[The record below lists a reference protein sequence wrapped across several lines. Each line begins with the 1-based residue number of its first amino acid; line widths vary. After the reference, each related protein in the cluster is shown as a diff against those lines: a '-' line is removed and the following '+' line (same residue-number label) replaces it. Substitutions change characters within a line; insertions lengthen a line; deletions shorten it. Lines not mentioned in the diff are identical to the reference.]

1 MIHRG
6 RAVLAMNCVL
16 AGAESQRRRPLNSV
30 VRVHLKLPRI
40 AIGSGRCAD
49 GARSGDASVRELCAR
64 LTERIAAL
72 RTQPAARLRELA
84 PVNVEREKLG
94 EREAVL
100 ITYRDELAGGSFL
113 VAVQGFVPSWRFPKY
128 FGGAGIGHMYAEG
141 LVVSSEGVVSLANE
155 QLLWQFR

>member
-1 MIHRG
+1 MPI
-6 RAVLAMNCVL
+6 
-16 AGAESQRRRPLNSV
+16 
-30 VRVHLKLPRI
+30 RI

-49 GARSGDASVRELCAR
+49 GAKSGDASIRELCAR

-72 RTQPAARLRELA
+72 RNQPATRLRELA

-94 EREAVL
+94 DREAVL
-100 ITYRDELAGGSFL
+100 TTYRDELGDGSIV
-113 VAVQGFVPSWRFPKY
+113 VAVQGFVPSWRFPRY

-141 LVVSSEGVVSLANE
+141 LVASGDGVVSPANE